1 MSKPDQPHAAEWNPE
16 LVRRYWNW
24 LGHNPYNQATYFSF
38 RVGRGVVRFL
48 ADAGLLR
55 GRVLDFGCGTGHL
68 LKELLGRGLDCFGA
82 DSSDEAVARVNKDFS
97 AFSNWHG
104 AERTD
109 HFATRHPN
117 HFFDLIVCL
126 ETLEHLPPDSTAE
139 LFRELRRI
147 LKPGGKLFL
156 TVPFAENLERETIY
170 CPFCQSLFHRW
181 QHMNSF
187 SGEKLETLIAAQ
199 GFRVE
204 LCDTIDFEQ
213 FQLDLSFPRL
223 TLLNLSNL
231 RLWLRFRARRILD
244 ALMPRPF
251 PKNRSMQFLLGR
263 STHTH
268 LFAIAGVVPAGA
280 QAAART

>member
-16 LVRRYWNW
+16 QVRRYWNW
-24 LGHNPYNQATYFSF
+24 LGHNPFNQSTYFSF

-48 ADAGLLR
+48 DAAGLLR
-55 GRVLDFGCGTGHL
+55 GRILDFGCGTGHL
-68 LKELLGRGLDCFGA
+68 LKELLGRGLDCYGA

-104 AERTD
+104 AELTGRFT
-109 HFATRHPN
+109 TSHPD

-126 ETLEHLPPDSTAE
+126 ETLEHLPPDLTAS

-147 LKPGGKLFL
+147 LKPGGKLFF
-156 TVPFAENLERETIY
+156 TVPFAEDLARETIY

-181 QHMNSF
+181 QHLSSF
-187 SGEKLETLIAAQ
+187 TKAKLETTIGAQ
-199 GFRVE
+199 GFRIE

-213 FQLDLSFPRL
+213 FQLDFAFPRV

-231 RLWLRFRARRILD
+231 RLWLRFRSRRALD
-244 ALMPRPF
+244 HLMPRPF
-251 PKNRSMQFLLGR
+251 PRDRATRFLLGR

-268 LFAIAGVVPAGA
+268 LFAVSSPVPG
-280 QAAART
+280 